1 MSEFMLVSLIS
12 FLLAIGFLL
21 IRQIIL
27 TDSLALV
34 ILYQMAALTIIAI
47 ALDLAE
53 NTRNPNIFILNTVFT
68 FTLIAMDARKILK
81 REKQGGGE

>member
-12 FLLAIGFLL
+12 FLLALGFLL

-27 TDSLALV
+27 TDSLALA
-34 ILYQMAALTIIAI
+34 ILYQMVALTMIAI

-68 FTLIAMDARKILK
+68 FTLIAMDARKMLK
-81 REKQGGGE
+81 KGKQRERE

>member
-12 FLLAIGFLL
+12 FLLALGFLL

-27 TDSLALV
+27 TDSLALA
-34 ILYQMAALTIIAI
+34 ILYQMVALTMIAI

-68 FTLIAMDARKILK
+68 FTLIAMDARKMLK
-81 REKQGGGE
+81 KEKQRERE

>member
-1 MSEFMLVSLIS
+1 MSEFMFVSLIS
-12 FLLAIGFLL
+12 FLLALGFLL

-34 ILYQMAALTIIAI
+34 ILYQISALTMIAI

-53 NTRNPNIFILNTVFT
+53 NTRNPNIFILNTVFM
-68 FTLIAMDARKILK
+68 FTLIAMDARKMLK
-81 REKQGGGE
+81 KEKQRERE

>member
-12 FLLAIGFLL
+12 FLLALGFLL

-27 TDSLALV
+27 TDSLALA
-34 ILYQMAALTIIAI
+34 ILYQMVALTMIAI

-68 FTLIAMDARKILK
+68 FTLIAMDARKMLK
-81 REKQGGGE
+81 KGKQRESE

>member
-12 FLLAIGFLL
+12 FLLALGFLL

-27 TDSLALV
+27 TDSLALA
-34 ILYQMAALTIIAI
+34 ILYQMVALTMIEI

-68 FTLIAMDARKILK
+68 FTLIAMDARKMLK
-81 REKQGGGE
+81 KGKQRERE

>member
-12 FLLAIGFLL
+12 FLLALGFLL

-68 FTLIAMDARKILK
+68 FTLIAIDARKMLK
-81 REKQGGGE
+81 KEKQRERE

>member
-12 FLLAIGFLL
+12 FLLALGFLL

-34 ILYQMAALTIIAI
+34 ILYQISALTMIAI

-53 NTRNPNIFILNTVFT
+53 NTHNPNIFILNTVFM
-68 FTLIAMDARKILK
+68 FTLIAMDARKMLK
-81 REKQGGGE
+81 KEKQRERE

>member
-1 MSEFMLVSLIS
+1 EFMLVSLIS
-12 FLLAIGFLL
+12 FLLALGFLL

-34 ILYQMAALTIIAI
+34 ILYQMVALTMIAI

-68 FTLIAMDARKILK
+68 FTLIAMDARKMLK
-81 REKQGGGE
+81 KGKQRERE

>member
-12 FLLAIGFLL
+12 FLLALGFLL

-34 ILYQMAALTIIAI
+34 ILYQMVALTMIAI

-68 FTLIAMDARKILK
+68 FTLIAMDARKMLK
-81 REKQGGGE
+81 KGKQRERE